1 MIGLIETK
9 KNAKT
14 YEISAFLA
22 PPSRVE
28 LLAFRL
34 GGEPSIQLRYGGL

>member
-34 GGEPSIQLRYGGL
+34 GELAFQRVKNP